1 MNNKDPLCNT
11 GSYTLYL
18 IITYNGK
25 EYVKE
30 YIYIRICVYHFAIHQ
45 KPTQHCQSTII
56 QQQQQKKNKDIVL
69 LSIQF
74 RHSVMSDSLRPHG
87 LQHTSLPVHH
97 QFLELT
103 QTHIHW
109 VSDAIR
115 PSHPLLSPSP
125 PTFNLFQHQG
135 LFQWVS
141 SSHQVAKVLE
151 LQLQH
156 QSFQRIFRTDFL

>member
-1 MNNKDPLCNT
+1 MNNKVPLCNT

-56 QQQQQKKNKDIVL
+56 QQQQQQKNKDIVL

-87 LQHTSLPVHH
+87 LQHASLPVHH

-103 QTHIHW
+103 QTHIH
-109 VSDAIR
+109 
-115 PSHPLLSPSP
+115 
-125 PTFNLFQHQG
+125 
-135 LFQWVS
+135 
-141 SSHQVAKVLE
+141 
-151 LQLQH
+151 
-156 QSFQRIFRTDFL
+156 